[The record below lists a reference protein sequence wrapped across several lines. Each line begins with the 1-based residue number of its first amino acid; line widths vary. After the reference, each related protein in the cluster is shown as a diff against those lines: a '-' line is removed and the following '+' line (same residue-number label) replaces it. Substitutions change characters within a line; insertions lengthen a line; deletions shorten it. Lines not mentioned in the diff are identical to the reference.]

1 MLGSGGEVAMDLHP
15 DEAMCRRLSRLRAAS
30 WGFSL
35 EEAGRLAFWKWLAA
49 QRGETSERGLLL
61 HPQPSRFS
69 WSYGLRVDD
78 WI

>member
-1 MLGSGGEVAMDLHP
+1 MLGSGGEVVMVLDTEEELR
-15 DEAMCRRLSRLRAAS
+15 RRLSRLRAAS
-30 WGFSL
+30 WGYSL

-49 QRGETSERGLLL
+49 QRGETSKRGLLL